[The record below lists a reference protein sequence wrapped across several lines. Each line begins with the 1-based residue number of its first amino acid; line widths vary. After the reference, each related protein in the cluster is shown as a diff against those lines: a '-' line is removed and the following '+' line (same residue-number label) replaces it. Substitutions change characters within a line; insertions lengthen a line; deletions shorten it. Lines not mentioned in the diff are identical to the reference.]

1 MQTGIWNY
9 RLTVGELSSQCPVSL
24 TSIGGAIMVY
34 VALLRGINVGGKNKI
49 SMKLLKETFRH
60 LGLESVVSYI
70 NSGNVVFVDHQ
81 TKAVL
86 EKKLRQEIYQEYNL
100 DIPVL
105 IRSLSDFESLMKTLP
120 ADWKNDD
127 TMKCDVL
134 FLESGLDEA
143 AVMEKLTVKPGI
155 DTALPATGAIIW
167 LVERKNVTRS
177 SLTKIVGTDLYK
189 KMTVR
194 NVNTVRKLY
203 DIMICI

>member
-1 MQTGIWNY
+1 
-9 RLTVGELSSQCPVSL
+9 
-24 TSIGGAIMVY
+24 MVY

-49 SMKLLKETFRH
+49 EMKQLKETFLRI
-60 LGLESVVSYI
+60 GLESVVTYI

-81 TKAVL
+81 SKDVL
-86 EKKLRQEIYQEYNL
+86 EKELRREIYRDYDL

-105 IRSLSDFESLMKTLP
+105 IRSLNDFESLMETLP
-120 ADWKNDD
+120 KDWKNDD

-155 DTALPATGAIIW
+155 DTALQATGAIIW
-167 LVERKNVTRS
+167 SVERKNVTRS
-177 SLTKIVGTDLYK
+177 SLTKIVGTVLYK

-203 DIMICI
+203 EMMKSI

>member
-1 MQTGIWNY
+1 M
-9 RLTVGELSSQCPVSL
+9 
-24 TSIGGAIMVY
+24 Y

-49 SMKLLKETFRH
+49 SMKLLKETFCH
-60 LGLESVVSYI
+60 LGLESVVTYI
-70 NSGNVVFVDHQ
+70 NSGNVVFVDGHQ
-81 TKAVL
+81 IKDVL
-86 EKKLRQEIYQEYNL
+86 EKKLRQEIYREYDL

-105 IRSLSDFESLMKTLP
+105 IRSLNDFESLMETLP
-120 ADWKNDD
+120 EDWKNDD

-167 LVERKNVTRS
+167 SVERKNVTRS
-177 SLTKIVGTDLYK
+177 SLTKIVGTVLYK

-194 NVNTVRKLY
+194 NVNTTRKLY
-203 DIMICI
+203 EIMKS

>member
-1 MQTGIWNY
+1 
-9 RLTVGELSSQCPVSL
+9 
-24 TSIGGAIMVY
+24 MVY

-49 SMKLLKETFRH
+49 EMKHLKETFLR
-60 LGLESVVSYI
+60 LGLESVVTYI
-70 NSGNVVFVDHQ
+70 NSGNVVFVGHQ
-81 TKAVL
+81 TKDVL
-86 EKKLRQEIYQEYNL
+86 EKKLRQEIYLEYDL

-105 IRSLSDFESLMKTLP
+105 IRSLNDFESLMETLP
-120 ADWKNDD
+120 DEWKNDD

-143 AVMEKLTVKPGI
+143 AVLKKLTVKPGI
-155 DTALPATGAIIW
+155 DKALPATGAIIW
-167 LVERKNVTRS
+167 SVERKNVTRS

-203 DIMICI
+203 DIMKSI

>member
-1 MQTGIWNY
+1 
-9 RLTVGELSSQCPVSL
+9 
-24 TSIGGAIMVY
+24 MVY

-49 SMKLLKETFRH
+49 GMKQLKETFLR
-60 LGLESVVSYI
+60 LGLESVVTYI
-70 NSGNVVFVDHQ
+70 NSGNVIFVDHQ
-81 TKAVL
+81 TKDVL
-86 EKKLRQEIYQEYNL
+86 EKKLRQEIYREYNL

>member
-1 MQTGIWNY
+1 
-9 RLTVGELSSQCPVSL
+9 
-24 TSIGGAIMVY
+24 MVY

-49 SMKLLKETFRH
+49 GMKQLKETFFR
-60 LGLESVVSYI
+60 LGLESVVTYI

-81 TKAVL
+81 TKDVL
-86 EKKLRQEIYQEYNL
+86 EKKLRQEIYLEHDL

-105 IRSLSDFESLMKTLP
+105 IRSLNDFESLMKTLP
-120 ADWKNDD
+120 DDWKNDD

-155 DTALPATGAIIW
+155 DNVLPATGAIIW
-167 LVERKNVTRS
+167 SVERKNVTRS

-194 NVNTVRKLY
+194 NVNTARKLY
-203 DIMICI
+203 EMMKSI

>member
-1 MQTGIWNY
+1 
-9 RLTVGELSSQCPVSL
+9 
-24 TSIGGAIMVY
+24 MVY

-49 SMKLLKETFRH
+49 GMKYLKETFLR
-60 LGLESVVSYI
+60 LGLESVVTYI
-70 NSGNVVFVDHQ
+70 NSGNVVFVDHR
-81 TKAVL
+81 TKDVL
-86 EKKLRQEIYQEYNL
+86 EKKLRQEISVEYDL

-105 IRSLSDFESLMKTLP
+105 IRSLNDFESLIETLP
-120 ADWKNDD
+120 EDWKNDD

-134 FLESGLDEA
+134 FLESGLDEV

-167 LVERKNVTRS
+167 SVERKNVTRS

-194 NVNTVRKLY
+194 NVNTTRKLY
-203 DIMICI
+203 EIMKSI

>member
-1 MQTGIWNY
+1 
-9 RLTVGELSSQCPVSL
+9 
-24 TSIGGAIMVY
+24 MVY

-49 SMKLLKETFRH
+49 GMKHLKETFLR
-60 LGLESVVSYI
+60 LGLESVVTYI
-70 NSGNVVFVDHQ
+70 NSGNVVFVGHQ
-81 TKAVL
+81 TKDVL
-86 EKKLRQEIYQEYNL
+86 EKKLRQEIYLEYDL

-105 IRSLSDFESLMKTLP
+105 IRSLNDFESLMETLP
-120 ADWKNDD
+120 DEWKNDD

-143 AVMEKLTVKPGI
+143 AVLKKLTVKPGI
-155 DTALPATGAIIW
+155 DKALPATGAIIW
-167 LVERKNVTRS
+167 SVERKNVTRS

-203 DIMICI
+203 DIMKSI

>member
-1 MQTGIWNY
+1 
-9 RLTVGELSSQCPVSL
+9 
-24 TSIGGAIMVY
+24 MVY

-60 LGLESVVSYI
+60 LGLESVVTYI

-134 FLESGLDEA
+134 FLESGLDEV

-155 DTALPATGAIIW
+155 DTALQASGAIIW
-167 LVERKNVTRS
+167 SVARENVTRS
-177 SLTKIVGTDLYK
+177 SLTKIVGTDLYRRV
-189 KMTVR
+189 TVR
-194 NVNTVRKLY
+194 NVNTTRKLY
-203 DIMICI
+203 EIMRSI

>member
-1 MQTGIWNY
+1 
-9 RLTVGELSSQCPVSL
+9 
-24 TSIGGAIMVY
+24 MVY

-49 SMKLLKETFRH
+49 GMKQLKETFLR
-60 LGLESVVSYI
+60 LGLESVVTYI
-70 NSGNVVFVDHQ
+70 NSGNVIFVDHQ
-81 TKAVL
+81 TKDVL
-86 EKKLRQEIYQEYNL
+86 EKKLRQEIYREYNL

-105 IRSLSDFESLMKTLP
+105 IRSLTEFECLMKILP

-134 FLESGLDEA
+134 FLESGLDET

-155 DTALPATGAIIW
+155 DTALSATGVIIW
-167 LVERKNVTRS
+167 SVARKNVTLS

-194 NVNTVRKLY
+194 NVNTTRKLY
-203 DIMICI
+203 EMMRNI